1 MSQTNTKTILDVQLV
16 NSVIQAT
23 TEVLST
29 MMATETNVK
38 GVQANTDYKPQ
49 GDISAIITISGEGG
63 EGMFSLS
70 FSRSLA
76 NLMVARLVGLEP
88 EQVTTEDL
96 CDGVGEMVNMI
107 SGHTK
112 ASLSQAS
119 GQTYTLSLPTVIQG
133 KDHEISSRPRNNP
146 YLVVGFEAEQEDFYL
161 QVSFKQF

>member
-1 MSQTNTKTILDVQLV
+1 MPQTNTKTILDAQMV
-16 NSVIQAT
+16 NAVIQAT

-29 MMATETNVK
+29 MMATETSFK
-38 GVQANTDYKPQ
+38 GVHANTDYKPQ
-49 GDISAIITISGEGG
+49 GDISAVISISGEAG
-63 EGMFSLS
+63 EGMFALS

-76 NLMVARLVGLEP
+76 NLMVARLIGLEP
-88 EQVTTEDL
+88 EHVTSEDL

-112 ASLSQAS
+112 ATLSQAS
-119 GQTYTLSLPTVIQG
+119 GQAYTLSLPTVIQG

-146 YLVVGFEAEQEDFYL
+146 YLVVMFETEQENFYL